1 MKYLLIISVV
11 LCLAFGFA
19 LINMDN
25 ANKKLQLE
33 IRYSNQQIAELQKTV
48 ELQKAE
54 IESLKNTKTANA
66 INIPPVEKV
75 EQPPQE
81 TIIKPQENVEEPI
94 REVNQPVY
102 GIYLGEFLDSLDMRC
117 DLEPDETHKTYG
129 DSRLAKFWWVVQTDI
144 RNNRLEVVTYNQRVF
159 IVRVHF
165 RDSSK
170 TNYSVI
176 MEELQKKYISVES
189 VENKADMLGERFSF
203 ITSINSVKVEIGLEH
218 SAGEELTL
226 TYTHIPLAQM
236 CQEEIKEQKADRVK
250 DNL

>member
-1 MKYLLIISVV
+1 MKYLQIISVV
-11 LCLAFGFA
+11 LCLVFGFA
-19 LINMDN
+19 LFNMGN
-25 ANKKLQLE
+25 HKTKLQLE

-66 INIPPVEKV
+66 INMPPVEKV
-75 EQPPQE
+75 EQPAQEVITQPQE
-81 TIIKPQENVEEPI
+81 KTEEPI

-129 DSRLAKFWWVVQTDI
+129 DSRLAKSWWVVQTNI

-165 RDSSK
+165 RDSSN

-176 MEELQKKYISVES
+176 MEELQKKYSSIEI
-189 VENKADMLGERFSF
+189 VENKTDLLGERFGF
-203 ITSINSVKVEIGLEH
+203 ITSINGVKVGIQLERNNQ
-218 SAGEELTL
+218 EELTL

-236 CQEEIKEQKADRVK
+236 CQEEIKVQKADRVK